1 MLNGPTTT
9 IVGAIVVLVAIYAVD
24 FASKE
29 SSDAIDRAS
38 NLDTIDMGRS
48 LNGVHVA
55 FCTS

>member
-29 SSDAIDRAS
+29 SSDAMAAS
-38 NLDTIDMGRS
+38 HLDTIDMGRS